1 MIEVE
6 HLTKRFGATTA
17 VDDLS
22 FTVHPGTVT
31 GFLGPNGAGKSTAMR
46 VIAGLARPT
55 SGTTRVNGR
64 PVAEHAAPLAEIGT
78 LLAAGATHPG
88 RTARSHLLALATTH
102 GLGRTRVDEVLHLTG
117 MESVADRR
125 VGSFSMGM
133 GQRLGL
139 AAALLGDP
147 RTIMLDE
154 PINGLDPDGIVW
166 VRHFLRGL
174 AAEGRTVF
182 LSRIVRAEW
191 IKTRSVR
198 SSYWTAAVTVAF
210 TVLFAAGVLLL
221 VAIAPAAD
229 VPDPPAVIVDNYG
242 AAPGVGVVGFAFL
255 FAYALVAVFGVLV
268 VSTERSTGL
277 LAATLAAVPR
287 RTPVLVAKLLVS
299 TVVGMTIGLVGAV
312 TSFLLVQPQ
321 LGGLGL
327 GSSLVDA
334 GA

>member
-1 MIEVE
+1 MHSDRDIRGGTSESKGLSITMIEVE

-78 LLAAGATHPG
+78 LLSAGAMHPG
-88 RTARSHLLALATTH
+88 RTARSHLFALATTH
-102 GLGRTRVDEVLHLTG
+102 GLGRARVDEVLRLTG
-117 MESVADRR
+117 MEGVADRR

-182 LSRIVRAEW
+182 LSSHLMSEMAQTADHLIVIGRGRLIADAPIEQLLAGVGATRVAV
-191 IKTRSVR
+191 KTPEAQRLAAALAAPDV
-198 SSYWTAAVTVAF
+198 TVTAVAHDELEVTGLDAAAIAAVARD
-210 TVLFAAGVLLL
+210 LGVLLHEL
-221 VAIAPAAD
+221 ATHTASLEEAYLSLTDSAVEYTAEPA
-229 VPDPPAVIVDNYG
+229 
-242 AAPGVGVVGFAFL
+242 
-255 FAYALVAVFGVLV
+255 
-268 VSTERSTGL
+268 
-277 LAATLAAVPR
+277 LAR
-287 RTPVLVAKLLVS
+287 
-299 TVVGMTIGLVGAV
+299 
-312 TSFLLVQPQ
+312 
-321 LGGLGL
+321 
-327 GSSLVDA
+327 
-334 GA
+334 

>member
-55 SGTTRVNGR
+55 SGMTRVNGR
-64 PVAEHAAPLAEIGT
+64 PVAEYAAPLAEIGT

-102 GLGRTRVDEVLHLTG
+102 GLGRARVDEVLHVTG
-117 MESVADRR
+117 MEAAADRR

-147 RTIMLDE
+147 QTIMLDE

-182 LSRIVRAEW
+182 LSSHLMSEMAQTADHLIVIGRGRLIADAPIEQLVAGVGATRVVV
-191 IKTRSVR
+191 KTPDAQRLAAALAAPDVTVTAIA
-198 SSYWTAAVTVAF
+198 YDELEVTGLDAAAIAAVARD
-210 TVLFAAGVLLL
+210 LGVLLHEL
-221 VAIAPAAD
+221 ATHTASLEEAYLSLTD
-229 VPDPPAVIVDNYG
+229 SAVEY
-242 AAPGVGVVGFAFL
+242 
-255 FAYALVAVFGVLV
+255 
-268 VSTERSTGL
+268 T
-277 LAATLAAVPR
+277 AVPALAR
-287 RTPVLVAKLLVS
+287 
-299 TVVGMTIGLVGAV
+299 
-312 TSFLLVQPQ
+312 
-321 LGGLGL
+321 
-327 GSSLVDA
+327 
-334 GA
+334 

>member
-78 LLAAGATHPG
+78 LLSAGATHPG

-102 GLGRTRVDEVLHLTG
+102 GLGRARVDEVLRLTG
-117 MESVADRR
+117 MEGVADRR

-166 VRHFLRGL
+166 VRHFLRSL

-182 LSRIVRAEW
+182 LSSHLMSEMAQTADHLIVIGRGRLIADAPIEQLLAGVGATRVAV
-191 IKTRSVR
+191 KTPDAQRLAAALAAPDV
-198 SSYWTAAVTVAF
+198 TVTAVAHDELEVTGLDAAAIAAVARD
-210 TVLFAAGVLLL
+210 LGVLLHEL
-221 VAIAPAAD
+221 STHTASLEEAYLSLTDSAVEYTAEPA
-229 VPDPPAVIVDNYG
+229 
-242 AAPGVGVVGFAFL
+242 
-255 FAYALVAVFGVLV
+255 
-268 VSTERSTGL
+268 
-277 LAATLAAVPR
+277 LAR
-287 RTPVLVAKLLVS
+287 
-299 TVVGMTIGLVGAV
+299 
-312 TSFLLVQPQ
+312 
-321 LGGLGL
+321 
-327 GSSLVDA
+327 
-334 GA
+334 

>member
-64 PVAEHAAPLAEIGT
+64 PVAEHAAPLAEVGT
-78 LLAAGATHPG
+78 LLAAGAAHPG
-88 RTARSHLLALATTH
+88 RTARSHLLALAATH
-102 GLGRTRVDEVLHLTG
+102 GLGRARVDEVLRLTG
-117 MESVADRR
+117 METVADRR
-125 VGSFSMGM
+125 VGSYSMGM

-166 VRHFLRGL
+166 VRRFLRSL

-182 LSRIVRAEW
+182 LSSHLMSEMAQTADHLIVIGRGRLIADAPIEQVLAGVGASRVAV
-191 IKTRSVR
+191 KTPDAQRLATALAAPDV
-198 SSYWTAAVTVAF
+198 TVTAVAHDELEVTGLDAAAIAAVARD
-210 TVLFAAGVLLL
+210 LGVLLHEL
-221 VAIAPAAD
+221 ATHTASLEEAYLSLTDSAVEYTAVPAA
-229 VPDPPAVIVDNYG
+229 A
-242 AAPGVGVVGFAFL
+242 
-255 FAYALVAVFGVLV
+255 
-268 VSTERSTGL
+268 R
-277 LAATLAAVPR
+277 
-287 RTPVLVAKLLVS
+287 
-299 TVVGMTIGLVGAV
+299 
-312 TSFLLVQPQ
+312 
-321 LGGLGL
+321 
-327 GSSLVDA
+327 
-334 GA
+334 

>member
-1 MIEVE
+1 MHSDWDIRAEHPNRREPSIIMIEVE

-78 LLAAGATHPG
+78 LLSAGATHPG

-102 GLGRTRVDEVLHLTG
+102 GLGRARVDEVLRLTG
-117 MESVADRR
+117 MEGVADRR

-166 VRHFLRGL
+166 VRHFLRSL

-182 LSRIVRAEW
+182 LSSHLMSEMAQTADHLIVIGRGRLIADAPIEQLLAGVGATRVAV
-191 IKTRSVR
+191 KTPDAQRLAAALAAPDV
-198 SSYWTAAVTVAF
+198 TVTAVAHDELEVTGLDAAAIAAVARD
-210 TVLFAAGVLLL
+210 LGVLLHEL
-221 VAIAPAAD
+221 STHTASLEEAYLSLTD
-229 VPDPPAVIVDNYG
+229 SAVEY
-242 AAPGVGVVGFAFL
+242 
-255 FAYALVAVFGVLV
+255 
-268 VSTERSTGL
+268 T
-277 LAATLAAVPR
+277 AVPALAR
-287 RTPVLVAKLLVS
+287 
-299 TVVGMTIGLVGAV
+299 
-312 TSFLLVQPQ
+312 
-321 LGGLGL
+321 
-327 GSSLVDA
+327 
-334 GA
+334 

>member
-117 MESVADRR
+117 MEAVADRR

-182 LSRIVRAEW
+182 LSSHLMSEMAQTADHLIVIGRGRLIADAPIEQLLAGVGATRVAV
-191 IKTRSVR
+191 KTPEAQRLAAALAAPDV
-198 SSYWTAAVTVAF
+198 TVTAVAHDELEVTGLDAAAIAAVARD
-210 TVLFAAGVLLL
+210 LGVLLHEL
-221 VAIAPAAD
+221 ATHTASLEEAYLSLTDSAVEYTAEPA
-229 VPDPPAVIVDNYG
+229 
-242 AAPGVGVVGFAFL
+242 
-255 FAYALVAVFGVLV
+255 
-268 VSTERSTGL
+268 
-277 LAATLAAVPR
+277 LAR
-287 RTPVLVAKLLVS
+287 
-299 TVVGMTIGLVGAV
+299 
-312 TSFLLVQPQ
+312 
-321 LGGLGL
+321 
-327 GSSLVDA
+327 
-334 GA
+334 

>member
-102 GLGRTRVDEVLHLTG
+102 GLGRARVDEVLHLTG
-117 MESVADRR
+117 MEAVADRR

-147 RTIMLDE
+147 QTIMLDE

-182 LSRIVRAEW
+182 LSSHLMSEMAQTADHLIVIGRGRLIADAPIEQLLAGVGATRVAV
-191 IKTRSVR
+191 KTPEAQRLAAALAAPDVTVTAVAHDELEVTGLDAASI
-198 SSYWTAAVTVAF
+198 AAVARD
-210 TVLFAAGVLLL
+210 LGVLLHEL
-221 VAIAPAAD
+221 ATHTASLEEAYLSLTDSAVEYTAEPA
-229 VPDPPAVIVDNYG
+229 
-242 AAPGVGVVGFAFL
+242 
-255 FAYALVAVFGVLV
+255 
-268 VSTERSTGL
+268 
-277 LAATLAAVPR
+277 LAR
-287 RTPVLVAKLLVS
+287 
-299 TVVGMTIGLVGAV
+299 
-312 TSFLLVQPQ
+312 
-321 LGGLGL
+321 
-327 GSSLVDA
+327 
-334 GA
+334 